1 MLNSRLNDKLNIFD
15 EIDKIS
21 KEITKQNSFKTTHY
35 NSLYDTNNNSLN
47 QQFNFANTQ
56 QYLNNNNNTIIN
68 NNTINNNDFQNSF
81 NNYISKNNKIEN
93 LKESFSTNVN
103 KDIISSK
110 KLSQEENPEKFVFQ
124 FFYDNQELTT
134 DNKQKKTTGN
144 KGSHNIKYFRQNKYN
159 TNNRPYNDINN
170 QLMNY
175 KSMLSRCNNYSI
187 KDKKNK
193 SKENNNKIN
202 KIIKK
207 LYDGGLKEKR
217 KKELLYEQNLMKKNE
232 EYKKYS
238 FYPNQKKKK
247 KAKSNKNKHI
257 RLSKLNENLY
267 SKQIEWK
274 NKKEKKFIEKKKEN
288 EEKYLKQFTFK
299 PNLSQEEIVDDEK
312 MIRRNIND
320 MNNYIIK
327 RRNQIRYK
335 KPEGFI
341 LRDYNNSNN
350 NLDYDINKVP
360 LTERIYYRN
369 KGGLNNTLLVATNK
383 KYNCSK
389 FEFLKAVK
397 NLHDE
402 INNLKI

>member
-21 KEITKQNSFKTTHY
+21 NEITKQNSFKTTYY
-35 NSLYDTNNNSLN
+35 NSLYEPNNNSLN
-47 QQFNFANTQ
+47 QQFSFGNTER
-56 QYLNNNNNTIIN
+56 YLNN
-68 NNTINNNDFQNSF
+68 NNTINNNNFQNSF
-81 NNYISKNNKIEN
+81 NNYMPNNNKIEN
-93 LKESFSTNVN
+93 LKENYLANIN

-110 KLSQEENPEKFVFQ
+110 ELCQQDNPEKFVFQ
-124 FFYDNQELTT
+124 FFYDNPEQTT
-134 DNKQKKTTGN
+134 DNQHKKKN
-144 KGSHNIKYFRQNKYN
+144 VASGSHKIKYYRQNKYN
-159 TNNRPYNDINN
+159 TNNDINN

-175 KSMLSRCNNYSI
+175 KSMVSRCNNNTLKEKRS
-187 KDKKNK
+187 K
-193 SKENNNKIN
+193 SKENNGKIN

-207 LYDGGLKEKR
+207 LYDDGLKEKR
-217 KKELLYEQNLMKKNE
+217 KKELLYEQNLIKKDE

-238 FYPNQKKKK
+238 FHPNQKKKK
-247 KAKSNKNKHI
+247 KEKSNKNKVI
-257 RLSKLNENLY
+257 KLSKLNENLY

-274 NKKEKKFIEKKKEN
+274 NKKEKINSEKKKER
-288 EEKYLKQFTFK
+288 EEIYLKQFTFK

-335 KPEGFI
+335 KPEGFV
-341 LRDYNNSNN
+341 LRDYNNQNN
-350 NLDYDINKVP
+350 YNNFDKNKEP

-369 KGGLNNTLLVATNK
+369 KNGLNNTLLVTTNT
-383 KYNCSK
+383 KYNCTK
-389 FEFLKAVK
+389 FDFLKAVK
-397 NLHDE
+397 NLHNE

>member
-56 QYLNNNNNTIIN
+56 QYLNNN

-175 KSMLSRCNNYSI
+175 KSMVSRCNNYSI

-202 KIIKK
+202 KIIINSFSAFNKFYTRAPIIFEIDYPSIIYSSCDIFYMLYNKMMDNICYNPNFLPYIEELDEYILTYFIKPCLNDLIKISELIIKDEVDGLNLNLEK
-207 LYDGGLKEKR
+207 LYK
-217 KKELLYEQNLMKKNE
+217 
-232 EYKKYS
+232 
-238 FYPNQKKKK
+238 
-247 KAKSNKNKHI
+247 
-257 RLSKLNENLY
+257 
-267 SKQIEWK
+267 
-274 NKKEKKFIEKKKEN
+274 
-288 EEKYLKQFTFK
+288 
-299 PNLSQEEIVDDEK
+299 
-312 MIRRNIND
+312 
-320 MNNYIIK
+320 
-327 RRNQIRYK
+327 
-335 KPEGFI
+335 
-341 LRDYNNSNN
+341 
-350 NLDYDINKVP
+350 
-360 LTERIYYRN
+360 
-369 KGGLNNTLLVATNK
+369 
-383 KYNCSK
+383 
-389 FEFLKAVK
+389 
-397 NLHDE
+397 
-402 INNLKI
+402 